1 MLISECGF
9 RISDWHTANKLRIT
23 NLNSRTKKMRVFKFG
38 GASVKD
44 ADSIKNVGQILSM
57 YKKEKIVVVISA
69 MGKTTNS
76 LEKVTKAYVNKSDE
90 LPGLIVDVKSFH
102 TKIIDDLGFA
112 PDHDVRGDVQ
122 NSFTEIDWI
131 IEEEPTRPYGFYYDQ
146 IVSHGE
152 LISTRILS
160 AYLNEN
166 KIENSWLDVRDV
178 LQTDNLYREAKVNYE
193 LTGKLISNRIPAL
206 FEKKNIIITQGFIGA
221 TSENFTTTLGREG
234 SDYTA
239 AILAYCL
246 DATEMVVWKDVSGVM
261 SADPKLSD
269 DAMKLEQIGYHD
281 AIELTY
287 YGATVI
293 HPKTIKPLENKNIPL
308 RVCSFKAPQ
317 DKGTSIGNYHATK
330 PLVPCFIYKFD
341 QILFSISSKDFS
353 FIAEESLSRI
363 FGIFAAHDIK
373 INLMQNSAVSFS
385 VCVDNDKYK
394 IPGLIEALKKD
405 FRLLYNEDL
414 KLVTVRHYFASTID
428 SLTKGKTILLEQ
440 RSRQTA
446 QVVMKGE

>member
-1 MLISECGF
+1 
-9 RISDWHTANKLRIT
+9 
-23 NLNSRTKKMRVFKFG
+23 MRVFKFG

-44 ADSIKNVGQILSM
+44 ADSVKNVGQILSM
-57 YKKEKIVVVISA
+57 FRKEKIIVVISA
-69 MGKTTNS
+69 MGKMTNA
-76 LEKVTKAYVNKSDE
+76 LEKVVQAYVGKSDE
-90 LPGLIVDVKSFH
+90 LPALIEEVKTFH

-112 PDHDVRGDVQ
+112 PNHDLRGEVQ

-166 KIENSWLDVRDV
+166 KIENSWLDIRDV
-178 LQTDNLYREAKVNYE
+178 LQTDNNYREAKVNYD
-193 LTGKLISNRIPAL
+193 LTGKLIAERIPAL
-206 FEKKNIIITQGFIGA
+206 FEKKNFIITQGFIGA

-239 AILAYCL
+239 AILSFCI

-428 SLTKGKTILLEQ
+428 ALTKGKTILLEQ

>member
-1 MLISECGF
+1 
-9 RISDWHTANKLRIT
+9 
-23 NLNSRTKKMRVFKFG
+23 MRVFKFG

-44 ADSIKNVGQILSM
+44 ADSVKNVGQILTM
-57 YKKEKIVVVISA
+57 FRKEKIIVVISA
-69 MGKTTNS
+69 MGKVTNA

-90 LPGLIVDVKSFH
+90 LQGLIEEVKSFH
-102 TKIIDDLGFA
+102 TKIIDNLGFA
-112 PDHDVRGDVQ
+112 PNHDVRGEVQ
-122 NSFTEIDWI
+122 NSYTEIDWI

-166 KIENSWLDVRDV
+166 KIDNLWLDIRDV
-178 LQTDNLYREAKVNYE
+178 LQTDNNYREAKVNYD
-193 LTGKLISNRIPAL
+193 LTGKLIAEKIPAL
-206 FEKKNIIITQGFIGA
+206 FEKKNFIITQGFIGA

-239 AILAYCL
+239 AILSFCN

-428 SLTKGKTILLEQ
+428 ALTKGKTILLEQ

-446 QVVMKGE
+446 QVVIK